1 MSSLIAIIETSTS
14 TQIMWFTNQFK
25 QIQYWHES
33 MWKFVLYWIEKF
45 RQSNYEKISFRRV
58 FGHYLVSETIFT
70 LENIFNLEIFTK
82 CKFCV
87 RERIVQVFLRQF
99 GILLRAETSNYL
111 FHLSRVCRAIK
122 VINFS
127 AQKLKKRNR
136 PNLIIFVAD
145 DLDVAS
151 EYVLWDTRMK
161 IMQKGANLK

>member
-1 MSSLIAIIETSTS
+1 M
-14 TQIMWFTNQFK
+14 
-25 QIQYWHES
+25 
-33 MWKFVLYWIEKF
+33 
-45 RQSNYEKISFRRV
+45 
-58 FGHYLVSETIFT
+58 
-70 LENIFNLEIFTK
+70 
-82 CKFCV
+82 CV
-87 RERIVQVFLRQF
+87 REGIFKYLCVV
-99 GILLRAETSNYL
+99 GILIRAETSNYL
-111 FHLSRVCRAIK
+111 FPFEPGVFRAIK